1 MANRRRHP
9 FLLDSGFWIL
19 DSAMLERVTA
29 GDALYRVIR
38 TLTESRPLD
47 DILAEV
53 LSQTRAMLDA
63 AETYIL
69 LTSEGRLTLRAS
81 DGLIVGPNGL
91 RQFSVDTGIEGMT
104 ARTEAAVVAS
114 SLVHDPRHV
123 DPFDRPEPVGSML
136 AVPLILRGHLLG
148 VLVSTRRQPGRFAGV
163 ETWWLDVF
171 GGLVASVIAS
181 DQAYRLQQ
189 RRVRQAE
196 AILALSASDDSPPVS
211 ETTVAEVAHAV
222 GTECCG
228 ILLLEPN
235 RESFDHTFFR
245 PASNDKA
252 APHET
257 LSATDSDSLRDV
269 MQTGRTF
276 TCYATEQDPTLQKL
290 PFLTGVHCLIATPVR
305 VSGTARGILYVGT
318 DAAAWLD
325 GDEAFLEL
333 VATRIGLMIER
344 GELRERQRDVER
356 QQVQMAARQEFLG
369 IVSHELKTPVAVMR
383 AYTELLLRRAERGQ
397 LTAEIDILRRMTD
410 QSERMLAMIEQL
422 LDSRRLEA
430 GLLTLEVSHFDL
442 GDVLRRLAHETELA
456 AGSHTVAVDVTGRT
470 TIKADRRRIEEVF
483 TNLLDNAVKYSPPGG
498 TIQVRVTPDS
508 SPTEEKNLLVSIHD
522 QGPGIAPADHERVF
536 ERFFQATGHLHKGRT
551 GLGLGLFISRELV
564 RRHGGEV
571 WVESKPG
578 EGSTFFVRLPI
589 DGPATAE

>member
-1 MANRRRHP
+1 
-9 FLLDSGFWIL
+9 
-19 DSAMLERVTA
+19 MLERVTA

-53 LSQTRAMLDA
+53 LAQTRAMLDA

-69 LTSEGRLTLRAS
+69 LTSDDRLTLRAS
-81 DGLIVGPNGL
+81 DGLAIGPRGV
-91 RQFSVDTGIEGMT
+91 RQFGVETGIEGLT
-104 ARTEAAVVAS
+104 ARTESAVVAS
-114 SLVHDPRHV
+114 SLGSDSRHS

-181 DQAYRLQQ
+181 DQAYRLQE

-196 AILALSASDDSPPVS
+196 ALLALSADEDTPPVT
-211 ETTVAEVAHAV
+211 EATVAEVARVV
-222 GTECCG
+222 GTDCCG
-228 ILLLEPN
+228 ILLLN
-235 RESFDHTFFR
+235 SSRNSFDHTYFR
-245 PASNDKA
+245 PTNNGVLLPIQKL
-252 APHET
+252 PT
-257 LSATDSDSLRDV
+257 TDSDSLRDV
-269 MQTGRTF
+269 IQTGRTF
-276 TCYATEQDPTLQKL
+276 TCYAVEQDASLQKL
-290 PFLTGVHCLIATPVR
+290 PFLQGVHCLIATPVR
-305 VSGTARGILYVGT
+305 VSGEVRGILYVGT

-333 VATRIGLMIER
+333 VATRIGLRIER
-344 GELRERQRDVER
+344 AELRERQREVDR

-369 IVSHELKTPVAVMR
+369 IVSHELKTPVAVMK
-383 AYTELLLRRAERGQ
+383 AYTELLLRRSERAER
-397 LTAEIDILRRMTD
+397 TAEIDILQRMND

-430 GLLTLEVSHFDL
+430 GMLTLEVSHFDL

-456 AGSHTVAVDVTGRT
+456 AGTHKVAVEVIGRT
-470 TIKADRRRIEEVF
+470 TINADRRRIEEVF
-483 TNLLDNAVKYSPPGG
+483 TNLLDNAVKYSPPGS
-498 TIQVRVTPDS
+498 TIQVKVMPDFN
-508 SPTEEKNLLVSIHD
+508 PNGEKNLLVSIHD
-522 QGPGIAPADHERVF
+522 EGVGVAPNDHERVF
-536 ERFFQATGHLHKGRT
+536 ERFFQAGGRLHKGRA
-551 GLGLGLFISRELV
+551 GLGLGLFISRELA
-564 RRHGGEV
+564 RRHGGDI
-571 WVESKPG
+571 WIESRPG
-578 EGSTFFVRLPI
+578 SGSTFHVRLPV